1 MTTSHSEDTNLLTE
15 ISVAYYQDGATQE
28 DISKRFGLSRVKV
41 GRLLKQAREK
51 GIVEIKVKYHPV
63 FGAKLEEQ
71 LKKRFNLK
79 RALIAL
85 DQPTEDEQRSILAGV
100 VSNYLSGTL
109 KDGMVVSIGQ
119 GRNVS
124 AVSEHIGVV
133 NPRKCTFVASIGGIH
148 PRGGMLNADHISRRF
163 AKTFDGVS
171 ETLYAPAFVQDPDLR
186 SILLKNDTVRQSM
199 DMAKKSDVALV
210 GIGDLNESSYMV
222 NLGWFSVQEMVEAR
236 IQQGVVGEVGGY
248 DFFDIKG
255 NVQNTHMSN
264 RVIGLT
270 IQDYKKIPQ
279 VIAIAAESSKPLS
292 IIGALR
298 TNAIDVL
305 ATSVSNA
312 LTILNLDAQQNNTAE
327 TIITDQTCSK
337 NAK

>member
-1 MTTSHSEDTNLLTE
+1 MDLTNIEQTEETNLLTE
-15 ISVAYYQDGATQE
+15 IAVAYYQDGATQE
-28 DISKRFGLSRVKV
+28 EISKRFGLSRVKI
-41 GRLLKQAREK
+41 GRLLKRARDQ

-71 LKKRFNLK
+71 LKERFGLK

-85 DQPTEDEQRSILAGV
+85 DQPTEEEQRALLAGV
-100 VSNYLSGTL
+100 VSTYLSSTL
-109 KDGMVVSIGQ
+109 KDGMVISVGQ

-133 NPRKCTFVASIGGIH
+133 NPKKCTFVSSIGGIH
-148 PRGGMLNADHISRRF
+148 PRGGMLNADHISRQF
-163 AKTFDGVS
+163 AKTFGGVS
-171 ETLYAPAFVQDPDLR
+171 ETLYAPAYIRNPELRNALLEDETVQQ
-186 SILLKNDTVRQSM
+186 TM
-199 DMAKKSDVALV
+199 DIARKSDVALV

-248 DFFDIKG
+248 DFYDIKG
-255 NVQNTHMSN
+255 QVQDTKMSN

-270 IQDYKKIPQ
+270 IADYQKIPQ

-292 IIGALR
+292 IVGALR
-298 TNAIDVL
+298 TGAIDIL
-305 ATSVSNA
+305 ATSVANA
-312 LTILNLDAQQNNTAE
+312 ITILNLDAQQ
-327 TIITDQTCSK
+327 
-337 NAK
+337 

>member
-1 MTTSHSEDTNLLTE
+1 MELNNIEQTEETNLLTE

-28 DISKRFGLSRVKV
+28 EISKRFGLSRVKI
-41 GRLLKQAREK
+41 GRLLKRARDQ

-71 LKKRFNLK
+71 LKERFGLK

-85 DQPTEDEQRSILAGV
+85 DQPTENEQRALLAGV
-100 VSNYLSGTL
+100 VSTYLSTTL
-109 KDGMVVSIGQ
+109 KDGMVVSVGQ

-124 AVSEHIGVV
+124 AVSEHTGIV
-133 NPRKCTFVASIGGIH
+133 NPKKCTFVSSIGGIH
-148 PRGGMLNADHISRRF
+148 PRGGILNADHISRRF

-171 ETLYAPAFVQDPDLR
+171 ETLYAPAYIRNPELR
-186 SILLKNDTVRQSM
+186 SALMEDETVQQTM
-199 DMAKKSDVALV
+199 DIARKADVALV

-248 DFFDIKG
+248 DFYDIKG
-255 NVQNTHMSN
+255 EVQDTKMSN

-270 IQDYKKIPQ
+270 ISDYQKIPQ

-292 IIGALR
+292 IVGALR
-298 TNAIDVL
+298 TGAIDIL
-305 ATSVSNA
+305 ATSVANA
-312 LTILNLDAQQNNTAE
+312 ITILNLDAQR
-327 TIITDQTCSK
+327 
-337 NAK
+337 

>member
-1 MTTSHSEDTNLLTE
+1 MDLTNIEQTEETNLLTE
-15 ISVAYYQDGATQE
+15 IAVAYYQDGATQE
-28 DISKRFGLSRVKV
+28 EISKRFGLSRVKI
-41 GRLLKQAREK
+41 GRLLKRARDQ

-71 LKKRFNLK
+71 LKERFGLK

-85 DQPTEDEQRSILAGV
+85 DQPTEDEQRALLAGV
-100 VSNYLSGTL
+100 VSTYLSSTL
-109 KDGMVVSIGQ
+109 KDGMIVSIGQ

-124 AVSEHIGVV
+124 SVSEHIGVV
-133 NPRKCTFVASIGGIH
+133 NPKKCTFVSSIGGIH

-163 AKTFDGVS
+163 AKTFGGVS
-171 ETLYAPAFVQDPDLR
+171 ETLYAPAYVRNPDLR
-186 SILLKNDTVRQSM
+186 RALLEDETVQQTM
-199 DMAKKSDVALV
+199 DIAKKADVALV

-248 DFFDIKG
+248 DFYDIKG
-255 NVQNTHMSN
+255 NVQDTKMSN

-270 IQDYKKIPQ
+270 IADYQKIPQ

-292 IIGALR
+292 IVGALR
-298 TNAIDVL
+298 TGAVDIL
-305 ATSVSNA
+305 ATSVANA
-312 LTILNLDAQQNNTAE
+312 ITILNLDAQQ
-327 TIITDQTCSK
+327 
-337 NAK
+337 

>member
-1 MTTSHSEDTNLLTE
+1 MELNNIEQAEETNLLTE

-28 DISKRFGLSRVKV
+28 EISKRFGLSRVKI
-41 GRLLKQAREK
+41 GRLLKRARDQ

-71 LKKRFNLK
+71 LKERFGLK

-85 DQPTEDEQRSILAGV
+85 DQPTEDEQRSLLAGV
-100 VSNYLSGTL
+100 VSTYLSATL
-109 KDGMVVSIGQ
+109 KDGMVVSVGQ

-124 AVSEHIGVV
+124 AVSEHTGIV
-133 NPRKCTFVASIGGIH
+133 NPKKCTFVSSIGGIH
-148 PRGGMLNADHISRRF
+148 PRGGILNADHISRRF
-163 AKTFDGVS
+163 AKTFGGVS
-171 ETLYAPAFVQDPDLR
+171 ETLYAPAYIRNPQLR
-186 SILLKNDTVRQSM
+186 SALLEDETVQQTM
-199 DMAKKSDVALV
+199 DIARKADVALV

-248 DFFDIKG
+248 DFYDIKG
-255 NVQNTHMSN
+255 EVQDTKMSN

-270 IQDYKKIPQ
+270 ISDYQKIPQ

-292 IIGALR
+292 IVGALR
-298 TNAIDVL
+298 TGAIDIL
-305 ATSVSNA
+305 ATSVANA
-312 LTILNLDAQQNNTAE
+312 ITILNLDAQ
-327 TIITDQTCSK
+327 K
-337 NAK
+337 